1 MFKHA
6 IHLVTRH
13 PWAGKATAVVTTTLA
28 TTGSALAGMGADA
41 ATALA
46 GAQTEGITAGTAVVG
61 LVAALAVVGVVI
73 GLIKKA

>member
-1 MFKHA
+1 MLSRFSLLLSLLFA
-6 IHLVTRH
+6 SFFVY
-13 PWAGKATAVVTTTLA
+13 
-28 TTGSALAGMGADA
+28 AGMGEDA